1 VEIVDMANPDRLLTI
16 PQAAQL
22 LAISRQSVQRLI
34 DRKVLRATH
43 VGGLDVVRI
52 SLRELRKVM

>member
-1 VEIVDMANPDRLLTI
+1 MANPDRLLTI